1 MTTVLR
7 ILTYHGIPI
16 WRNVQFIQWVSQIAS
31 GVLVVVLVSWFLANI
46 GNAIQERDIPYGFSF
61 LSRQYQTP
69 IGQHFLP
76 YQSSNS
82 FLYAFF
88 VAATNTIVVS
98 IVGVV
103 LATALGILV
112 GISRM
117 SGNWILAKAALV
129 YVEFF
134 RNVPLLIHLFFWFY
148 IVLALPPVRETFIIA
163 QRVYINNAGLSLPW
177 PSPSSLGVAATWG
190 IIAVVAV
197 ILGWAVHRRM
207 AQRESDTGE
216 ASYPL
221 ALGCAATVIIGTV
234 AWLVSS
240 VVSGEA
246 PFFISQPEPQGAF
259 GRISGGFTASGGLM
273 ALLVGLVTYT
283 SSFIAEIVRSG
294 VQSVG
299 RAQTEAARAVG
310 LSAMSTLRH
319 ITFPQAMRVIVPPL
333 ISQYLNLTKN
343 SSLAGAIGYADLTN
357 VAKTMTQTAPAVSIF
372 IMIMATYLAMSLT
385 FSLIGNLYNRRIRFT
400 PS

>member
-129 YVEFF
+129 
-134 RNVPLLIHLFFWFY
+134 
-148 IVLALPPVRETFIIA
+148 
-163 QRVYINNAGLSLPW
+163 NARSHTIDTGVDVIKDDDGTTTLRTLT
-177 PSPSSLGVAATWG
+177 PSESGGVVT
-190 IIAVVAV
+190 VAV
-197 ILGWAVHRRM
+197 
-207 AQRESDTGE
+207 S
-216 ASYPL
+216 
-221 ALGCAATVIIGTV
+221 
-234 AWLVSS
+234 
-240 VVSGEA
+240 
-246 PFFISQPEPQGAF
+246 
-259 GRISGGFTASGGLM
+259 
-273 ALLVGLVTYT
+273 
-283 SSFIAEIVRSG
+283 
-294 VQSVG
+294 
-299 RAQTEAARAVG
+299 
-310 LSAMSTLRH
+310 
-319 ITFPQAMRVIVPPL
+319 
-333 ISQYLNLTKN
+333 
-343 SSLAGAIGYADLTN
+343 
-357 VAKTMTQTAPAVSIF
+357 
-372 IMIMATYLAMSLT
+372 
-385 FSLIGNLYNRRIRFT
+385 
-400 PS
+400 

>member
-16 WRNVQFIQWVSQIAS
+16 WRNVQFIQWASQIAS

-98 IVGVV
+98 IVGVI

-148 IVLALPPVRETFIIA
+148 SVLAAAPVRETFIIA

-190 IIAVVAV
+190 IVAVVAV
-197 ILGWAVHRRM
+197 IIGWAVHRRM
-207 AQRESDTGE
+207 TQRESDTGA

-221 ALGCAATVIIGTV
+221 AMGGAVTVVIGAI
-234 AWLVSS
+234 AWLVLS
-240 VVSGEA
+240 VVNGEA
-246 PFFISQPEPQGAF
+246 PFLISQPEPQGAF

-283 SSFIAEIVRSG
+283 SSLIAEIVRSG

-299 RAQTEAARAVG
+299 RGQTEAARAVG

-319 ITFPQAMRVIVPPL
+319 ITFPQAMRVIEPPL

-372 IMIMATYLAMSLT
+372 IMIMATYLAMSPT
-385 FSLIGNLYNRRIRFT
+385 FSLIGNLYNRQIRFT
-400 PS
+400 QS